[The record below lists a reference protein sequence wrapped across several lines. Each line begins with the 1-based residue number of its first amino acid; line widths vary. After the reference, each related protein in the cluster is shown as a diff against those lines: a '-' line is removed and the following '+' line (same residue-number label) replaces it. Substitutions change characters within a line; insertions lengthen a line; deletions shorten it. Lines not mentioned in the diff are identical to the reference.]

1 MGGLATC
8 AQLRLTSFVLLTI
21 NVADSQLRFI
31 SCGMFEHFNSF
42 SLSVF
47 PFAFLNILDFL
58 VVRLSI
64 TCMGWAICIYQRWS
78 FLIQYRTLSHQGN
91 LIVLVCKIRIWI
103 SWLAWLMISR
113 LFFPLFS
120 EPDAHNYVIIV
131 NDVWFFILGRPKLWC
146 VFKFTSL
153 DILDNSSWLDMSIS

>member
-8 AQLRLTSFVLLTI
+8 AQLRPTSFVLLTR

-58 VVRLSI
+58 FVRLTI

-78 FLIQYRTLSHQGN
+78 SVIQYRTLSHQGN
-91 LIVLVCKIRIWI
+91 LIVLVCKTRIWI

-113 LFFPLFS
+113 LFFSLFS

-131 NDVWFFILGRPKLWC
+131 NNVWLFTLGRPKLWC
-146 VFKFTSL
+146 IFKFTNL
-153 DILDNSSWLDMSIS
+153 DIFDNSSWLELAIS

>member
-8 AQLRLTSFVLLTI
+8 AQLRPTSFVLLTR
-21 NVADSQLRFI
+21 NVADPQLRFI

-58 VVRLSI
+58 FVRLTI

-78 FLIQYRTLSHQGN
+78 SVIQYQTLCHQGN
-91 LIVLVCKIRIWI
+91 LIVLICKTRKWI
-103 SWLAWLMISR
+103 SSLAWLMISR
-113 LFFPLFS
+113 LFSPLFS

-131 NDVWFFILGRPKLWC
+131 NDVWLFTLGRHKLWC
-146 VFKFTSL
+146 IFKFTNL
-153 DILDNSSWLDMSIS
+153 DIFNNSSWLDMAIS